1 MDALDRMFERK
12 NLSKLVGC
20 PEGKAVAFQV
30 GWIDEEGDSSHTQ
43 VWISSEHGVFAVTG
57 IGDDASGPVW
67 RSDGSKLAYLQG
79 HDGLLQVFSRD
90 ADGGNPR
97 KLSDFPHGVVAV
109 QQWCAKRRQLLVV
122 AFQARPD
129 TSKPIVSDYL
139 PYKMDGTGYIAG
151 EEISLYVLGED
162 DGSIQRVKTPGADVK
177 EARWAPTGDQLA
189 IVAERCGR
197 QRHLTDLWIRSN
209 DDAEFVQVTSQFP
222 TVSSVAWAP
231 DGKAVAFAGS
241 SIEGDSR
248 IRLQGWDLVGE
259 KALLFSPLELASP
272 SGLQWREDG
281 RAVVAIEAHRS
292 TQRIVACEREGGF
305 SVVVD
310 KPREI
315 MEFWMSPDAL
325 HWIGVDI
332 RQGPRLRRDSLDG
345 TPVEVLGDFNRGD
358 ETKRNAHWRSFT
370 VPNGEGSTE
379 EVEGWLLTPDGEG
392 PHPLLVEMHG
402 GPHSY
407 IMVDPNVHEHWDPL
421 LEAGWAILALN
432 TVGSS
437 SYSEEFGSRLIGRWG
452 ELDLPQYL
460 SAIDQ
465 LKQEGTVS
473 DEVVCFGHSYG
484 GFLAA
489 WALGEPGPW
498 KAGIVSAG
506 VINQI
511 SHEGTSDSGYYVGP
525 YAMGRELSEGWELK
539 TCLSPLSRASRI
551 SVPTLI
557 LQGSD
562 DHRCPVG
569 QGEEL
574 HAALV
579 RAGKARSRL
588 IVYPGGSHHVSSTGR
603 PSQRKDYYERLIAWT
618 VSIGQ
623 SC

>member
-20 PEGKAVAFQV
+20 PDGKAVGFQV

-43 VWISSEHGVFAVTG
+43 VCISSEHGVFAVTG
-57 IGDDASGPVW
+57 SGDDASGPVW
-67 RSDGSKLAYLQG
+67 RSDGSKFAYLQG
-79 HDGLLQVFSRD
+79 HDGLLQVFARD

-97 KLSDFPHGVVAV
+97 KLSDLPHGVVAV
-109 QQWCAKRRQLLVV
+109 QQWCVKRRQLLVV

-162 DGSIQRVKTPGADVK
+162 DGSIQRVETPGADVK

-189 IVAERCGR
+189 IVVERCER

-281 RAVVAIEAHRS
+281 QAVVAIEAHRS

-315 MEFWMSPDAL
+315 TEFWMSPDAPMPAL
-325 HWIGVDI
+325 D
-332 RQGPRLRRDSLDG
+332 RR
-345 TPVEVLGDFNRGD
+345 
-358 ETKRNAHWRSFT
+358 
-370 VPNGEGSTE
+370 
-379 EVEGWLLTPDGEG
+379 
-392 PHPLLVEMHG
+392 
-402 GPHSY
+402 
-407 IMVDPNVHEHWDPL
+407 
-421 LEAGWAILALN
+421 
-432 TVGSS
+432 
-437 SYSEEFGSRLIGRWG
+437 
-452 ELDLPQYL
+452 
-460 SAIDQ
+460 
-465 LKQEGTVS
+465 
-473 DEVVCFGHSYG
+473 GHSAGSAVETGFVGRHSG
-484 GFLAA
+484 G
-489 WALGEPGPW
+489 
-498 KAGIVSAG
+498 SAG
-506 VINQI
+506 RLQ
-511 SHEGTSDSGYYVGP
+511 P
-525 YAMGRELSEGWELK
+525 GR
-539 TCLSPLSRASRI
+539 
-551 SVPTLI
+551 
-557 LQGSD
+557 
-562 DHRCPVG
+562 
-569 QGEEL
+569 
-574 HAALV
+574 
-579 RAGKARSRL
+579 
-588 IVYPGGSHHVSSTGR
+588 
-603 PSQRKDYYERLIAWT
+603 
-618 VSIGQ
+618 
-623 SC
+623 